1 MRQTLKVGIT
11 VLVVAAMTMSGLA
24 WAQSSGDGSGEAV
37 ERLGEVIAPLVAD
50 GTLTQ
55 AQADAVAEFLVENGP
70 RRGGHRRG
78 PGPEAVAEFIGVST
92 DELRAA
98 REAGESLADVAGANG
113 VSVDSLIGFFVADA
127 QEKLDAKVADGSL
140 SQVEADEKLVEIT
153 ERVTAMVNGDG
164 GGPGRGPGRG
174 GPGRGGPGGGT
185 TDA

>member
-24 WAQSSGDGSGEAV
+24 WAQISDDGAGSGEAV

-140 SQVEADEKLVEIT
+140 SQAEADEKLVEIT
-153 ERVTAMVNGDG
+153 ERVTAMVNGEG

-174 GPGRGGPGGGT
+174 GPGGPGGDT